1 MSAPTVIDEGSVP
14 RLPRGVRIKFDRPRD
29 QWVILAPE
37 RMFVLDAVGLDIAR
51 ACDGAASVSNI
62 VAGLA
67 ETYKAPYEVILG
79 DVVRFLQDF
88 ADKGVIVA

>member
-1 MSAPTVIDEGSVP
+1 MSAPTVIGEDSVP

-51 ACDGAASVSNI
+51 ACDGAAAVSTI
-62 VAGLA
+62 VTGLA
-67 ETYKAPYEVILG
+67 ETYKAPYDVILK
-79 DVVRFLQDF
+79 DVVKFLQDF

>member
-37 RMFVLDAVGLDIAR
+37 RMFVLDAVGLEIAR
-51 ACDGAASVSNI
+51 ACDGAAAVSNI

-67 ETYKAPYEVILG
+67 ETYKAPYDVILG
-79 DVVRFLQDF
+79 DVVKFLQDF
-88 ADKGVIVA
+88 VDKGVIVA